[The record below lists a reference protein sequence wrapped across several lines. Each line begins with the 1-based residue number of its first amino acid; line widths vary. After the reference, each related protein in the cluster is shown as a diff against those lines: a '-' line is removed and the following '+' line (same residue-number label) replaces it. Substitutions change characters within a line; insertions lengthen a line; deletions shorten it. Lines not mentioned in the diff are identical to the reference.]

1 VIDLLLALDP
11 GRRGIARFFV
21 RRGAESAARALVKS
35 RRVLI
40 TTGFAVG
47 AGLGETDGPP
57 GAASLGRAL
66 RLLGKRVTYV
76 ADPVA
81 VPLVKAALGALGERA
96 DVLTFA
102 HEQASEG
109 RNPGRGRHAP
119 GGPAEQEAR
128 RILTAVRPTHLVA
141 VERPG
146 RTGDGDY
153 RSMRAESV
161 RPWNAPVDTMFLIA
175 PRAVVTIGVGDG
187 GNEIGM
193 GNVRARIVRG
203 GGPLGRVASVVRVR
217 HLVVAGTSNWGA
229 YGVIAELSRL
239 TGRSLLHAPDQER
252 AMVSACVQV
261 GAVDGITR
269 RREPTV
275 DGLPLEVHLGMLEL
289 LRVFAAPGNRAG
301 TAAHGGS
308 RAAARPELRL
318 TRRPTSVTSRGKRGS
333 PQ

>member
-1 VIDLLLALDP
+1 
-11 GRRGIARFFV
+11 
-21 RRGAESAARALVKS
+21 VKS

-102 HEQASEG
+102 HEQANEG

-128 RILTAVRPTHLVA
+128 RILAAVRPTHLVA

-146 RTGDGDY
+146 RTGDGDS

-193 GNVRARIVRG
+193 GNVRARLVRAG
-203 GGPLGRVASVVRVR
+203 GFLPAVASVVRVHR
-217 HLVVAGTSNWGA
+217 LVVAGTSNWGA
-229 YGVIAELSRL
+229 HGVVAELSRL
-239 TGRSLLHAPDQER
+239 TGRLLLHSSQEE
-252 AMVSACVQV
+252 AGMVEACVRA

-275 DGLPLEVHLGMLEL
+275 DGLPLPAHLGMLEL
-289 LRVFAAPGNRAG
+289 LRVGAWSGDGALLSRPHTPRAG
-301 TAAHGGS
+301 
-308 RAAARPELRL
+308 RAASPSS
-318 TRRPTSVTSRGKRGS
+318 RRRKRGS
-333 PQ
+333 AR